1 MARHGGLR
9 YASAMSLKTII
20 SLLKR
25 HDLFAGLDPV
35 RLEVLA
41 FTAERP
47 SFEAGDTLFE
57 AGEEALEAYLILD
70 GQAVMLAHVG
80 APPVPYELRR
90 GEARAL
96 RLERG
101 DLIGESAL
109 FHEGLRRSTVRAA
122 SRLETLAISRYLF
135 QRLMEEFPEMANAV
149 ARALTQRLAST
160 GNDIQDLGR
169 QLGRVK
175 GDR

>member
-1 MARHGGLR
+1 MARARPLR
-9 YASAMSLKTII
+9 YAFSMSLKSII
-20 SLLKR
+20 ELLQR
-25 HDLFAGLDPV
+25 HDLFAGVDPV

-57 AGEEALEAYLILD
+57 AGEEAHDAYLILE

-80 APPVPYELRR
+80 MQAGGPAPYDLRR
-90 GEARAL
+90 GGARAL

-101 DLIGESAL
+101 DLVGESAL
-109 FHEGLRRSTVRAA
+109 LHAGARRSTVKAA

-135 QRLMEEFPEMANAV
+135 QRLMEEFPEMASAI
-149 ARALTQRLAST
+149 ARALTKRLAAT
-160 GNDIQDLGR
+160 GDEVRALADRLGR
-169 QLGRVK
+169 R
-175 GDR
+175 

>member
-1 MARHGGLR
+1 
-9 YASAMSLKTII
+9 MSLKAII

-57 AGEEALEAYLILD
+57 SGEEAHEAYLILE

-80 APPVPYELRR
+80 APPVASEMRHGASRR
-90 GEARAL
+90 GEPRAL

-135 QRLMEEFPEMANAV
+135 RRLMEEFPEMAGAV
-149 ARALTQRLAST
+149 AHALTERLAAT
-160 GNDIQDLGR
+160 GSEVEALGR
-169 QLGRVK
+169 RLGRAK
-175 GDR
+175 GER

>member
-1 MARHGGLR
+1 MARRPALR
-9 YASAMSLKTII
+9 YAFRMSLKSII
-20 SLLKR
+20 SLLQR
-25 HDLFAGLDPV
+25 HDLFAGFDPV

-57 AGEEALEAYLILD
+57 AGEDAYDAFLILE

-80 APPVPYELRR
+80 APPVTYEMRR

-101 DLIGESAL
+101 DLVGESAL
-109 FHEGLRRSTVRAA
+109 FHEGKRRSTVRAA

-135 QRLMEEFPEMANAV
+135 QRLLEEFPEMANAV
-149 ARALTQRLAST
+149 VRALTERLAST
-160 GNDIQDLGR
+160 GGEIEMLGR
-169 QLGRVK
+169 RLGRAK
-175 GDR
+175 GER